1 MKKYLLKICVSSC
14 AFFFALAIGCF
25 AFLNSGC
32 FAFLNNANHTYAYD
46 MVISEEQ
53 QVKEVYEFGSSF
65 TVPSASF
72 NVDGQDIPATDHY
85 VVYPNGVTYTSD
97 TIKLTVEGEYT
108 IVYSAI
114 VNGQKIKD
122 ESVKFK
128 VYNNPWKY
136 DYDSTTV
143 TYEESLLHKP
153 GTAGLHLT
161 LSDGDMWTHN
171 RVIDLS
177 DNTSFEPLFEFSPWN
192 CSMKVTKIKEDG
204 TVINRKNDPEATDI
218 LIRLTDCYDE
228 NNYINLKLHYYRLS
242 ATRYQTYITV
252 TSPGVDS
259 IGLREDGGKII
270 INNKSHRIVRNDAH
284 FGSYSAEGFR
294 SSNGAKLYYDNE
306 TKVISY
312 YDGHQLLYVTDL
324 DNKDIYT
331 NNMFKG
337 FTTGE
342 VYLSVYSELNNDAQT
357 NYDIYSIDG
366 VKGEALTETII
377 DDKAPVI
384 NVDIKE
390 SLVRDGIAIAKN
402 EPFKIFDAKAY
413 DVNMSGEVSTIVY
426 YNYGYEN
433 NMCMTYN
440 GVFTPKET
448 GSYAIVYS
456 AVDAFGNTTIRP
468 IELTCVDKAKT
479 IDLVLGEFASS
490 YENAKVNKLPDFS
503 FETLNNVKNIVLDIT
518 IEKDGEVY
526 SVDPTANTFYLEDAG
541 TYKITYAY
549 GDGIVSYTESYNIN
563 LASSKNVSLDADK
576 VAFPEYFI
584 KGMKYTLD
592 PVNGYT
598 YDTGKKVS
606 HEPEFF
612 VSNDGAEFVKANMND
627 LFIEANETIQFKYS
641 FTANGETVE
650 YVTDSF
656 KVVNNAFDASKQ
668 MFKERYLQHNYF
680 VGELTATQQN
690 GAVMLAPNKL
700 GTANIDFINVLSLE
714 AFQFEFTVPEGY
726 NNFAT
731 LEIKIID
738 FYDRDNII
746 TIAYRGNDKTSYVK
760 INDSLEDTIS
770 RPFVSSTAFRV
781 EQSSGTKFT
790 EASGV
795 SLDARQTF
803 TSDKVLLHLSFI
815 GVSGNA
821 AINVSKIN
829 GQQFTAFASDLP
841 GNITVDTTYK
851 GSYGLGETVKC
862 FNAIAHDVMNPFY
875 GKNFT
880 VEVKYISPEGFAEI
894 VTDVNGKSLKFANS
908 WSFEEDYYSFVLSKI
923 GSYRVTYNYTDQ
935 GNKPASAVNLIQVG
949 DTEPPKFQ
957 IKKEGQTLDKN
968 TVINVKLNDTY
979 EFPGIQATDNITPT
993 NQMTIRIVLMR
1004 PDTSMINIT
1013 TGSYQFLDKGLH
1025 RVSYM
1030 VFDGAGNYSLDY
1042 FYINVQ

>member
-1 MKKYLLKICVSSC
+1 MEGKMKKHLLKICVSSC

-25 AFLNSGC
+25 AYF
-32 FAFLNNANHTYAYD
+32 NNANHTYAYD
-46 MVISEEQ
+46 IVISEGQ
-53 QVKEVYEFGSSF
+53 QVNEVYAYGSSF

-72 NVDGQDIPATDHY
+72 DIDGQEIPATDYY
-85 VVYPNGVTYTSD
+85 VVYPNGVIYTSD
-97 TIKLTVEGEYT
+97 TIKLTVEGEYK
-108 IVYSAI
+108 IVYSAT
-114 VNGQKIKD
+114 VNGQKIKN

-128 VYNNPWKY
+128 VYNNPWKH

-143 TYEESLLHKP
+143 VYEESLLHKP
-153 GTAGLHLT
+153 GTSGLHLT

-177 DNTSFEPLFEFSPWN
+177 DNTGLEPVFEFSPWN
-192 CSMKVTKIKEDG
+192 CSTKVTKTNADG
-204 TVINRKNDPEATDI
+204 TVTNRMNDPEATDI
-218 LIRLTDCYDE
+218 FVRLTDCYDA
-228 NNYINLKLHYYRLS
+228 NNYINLRLHYYRLT

-270 INNKSHRIVRNDAH
+270 INNKAHSIYRNHPYSGA
-284 FGSYSAEGFR
+284 YSAGGFR
-294 SSNGAKLYYDNE
+294 SSHGAKLYYDNE

-312 YDGHQLLYVTDL
+312 YDGYQLLYITDL

-331 NNMFKG
+331 NNMFRG

-342 VYLSVYSELNNDAQT
+342 VYLSIYSELNNDAQT
-357 NYDIYSIDG
+357 NYDIYAIDG
-366 VKGEALTETII
+366 VKGEALTETIV

-384 NVDIKE
+384 NVDIKD
-390 SLVRDGIAIAKN
+390 SLVRDGISIAKN
-402 EPFKIFDAKAY
+402 EPFKIFDAEAY
-413 DVNMSGEVSTIVY
+413 DVNLSGEISTIVY

-433 NMCMTYN
+433 NICMTYN
-440 GVFTPKET
+440 GVFTPKEI

-456 AVDAFGNTTIRP
+456 AVDAFGNATNKV

-490 YENAKVNKLPDFS
+490 YENAKVNKLPEFS
-503 FETLNNVKNIVLDIT
+503 FDTLNNLNNITLDIT
-518 IEKDGEVY
+518 LEKDGKVY

-541 TYKITYAY
+541 NYKVTYAY
-549 GDGIVSYTESYNIN
+549 GDGIVSYTESYDIN
-563 LASSKNVSLDADK
+563 VVSSTNVSLDADK

-584 KGMKYTLD
+584 KGMKYTLET
-592 PVNGYT
+592 VKGYT
-598 YDTGKKVS
+598 YDTGKKVA

-612 VSNDGAEFVKANMND
+612 VSNDGANFVKANMND
-627 LFIEANETIQFKYS
+627 LLIEANETIRFKYS
-641 FTANGETVE
+641 FTANGETAE

-656 KVVNNAFDASKQ
+656 KVVNNAFNASKQ
-668 MFKERYLQHNYF
+668 AFKERYLQHNYF
-680 VGELTATQQN
+680 VGDLTATQQS

-714 AFQFEFTVPEGY
+714 AFQFEFTVPQGY
-726 NNFAT
+726 NNFASF
-731 LEIKIID
+731 EIKIID
-738 FYDRDNII
+738 FYDRDNVV
-746 TIAYRGNDKTSYVK
+746 TIAYRGNDTTSYVK
-760 INDSLEDTIS
+760 INDSLEDTIK

-781 EQSSGTKFT
+781 VQSTGTKFT
-790 EASGV
+790 EASGIT
-795 SLDARQTF
+795 LDARQNF
-803 TSDKVLLHLSFI
+803 TSDKVLLHLSFT

-821 AINVSKIN
+821 AVNVSKIN

-862 FNAIAHDVMNPFY
+862 MRAIAHDVMNPFY

-880 VEVKYISPEGFAEI
+880 VEVKYVSPEGFAEI
-894 VTDVNGKSLKFANS
+894 VTDVNGKSLKFNNS
-908 WSFEEDYYSFVLSKI
+908 WSFEEDSYSFVLSKI

-935 GNKPASAVNLIQVG
+935 GNKAVSAVNLIQVG

-979 EFPGIQATDNITPT
+979 EFPGIQATDNVTPT
-993 NQMTIRIVLMR
+993 NQMTIRIVVMR
-1004 PDTSMINIT
+1004 PDTTMFNVT
-1013 TGSYQFLDKGLH
+1013 TGSYKFLDRGMH
-1025 RVSYM
+1025 RISYM
-1030 VFDGAGNYSLDY
+1030 VFDGSGNYSLDY
-1042 FYINVQ
+1042 FCINVQ